1 MSLLAAL
8 PIALVAVGLGLAA
21 GRLASGRIAW
31 RPQAPPV
38 GLGVGVAFA
47 AGLAALHVALY
58 GASIA
63 GWRWS
68 DGALACLGA
77 LGLAALVWGVLGTG
91 RRRGGPGPG
100 WGDVIALVALAVL
113 AWHALELRIV
123 LSDFVYHWGL
133 KGEKFFL
140 HRGVDWSLLHGF
152 GAWRTHPDYPT
163 LLPELFALTA
173 ILRGGFAPEPMMVW
187 SVVFALALV
196 AAGRDALG
204 RGGAP
209 PWAVQAGTAACG
221 LLAAGFAL
229 SHGLVGGADWIP
241 AWSLLLALPALTG
254 SPDQGADWR
263 IGAAAAVA
271 AAGKMEGVPLGFFL
285 VAVHLLRALRAGRM
299 RGGIAAARTLA
310 RAGLLPALVVLPWIV
325 QSLRLHLFQ
334 ATNSGAFSLERL
346 GIVGRT
352 LADVVL
358 ARTWYGL
365 PLLLLAVPWLLG
377 RRRVRSAAI
386 VLVLQCLFI
395 LYAWASPPIDTE
407 LLVRW
412 SADRLFFQLLPGLVV
427 LILLEAA
434 GDPATR
440 LQAESDAAI
449 LSGRSPGEIRVRPI
463 RLDEPS

>member
-1 MSLLAAL
+1 MSALAPLVVALL
-8 PIALVAVGLGLAA
+8 AVGLGLGAE
-21 GRLASGRIAW
+21 RLVRARIAP
-31 RPQAPPV
+31 RV
-38 GLGVGVAFA
+38 GLALGVAFA
-47 AGLAALHVALY
+47 AGLAALHLVLY

-68 DGALACLGA
+68 NGVLAALGA
-77 LGLAALVWGVLGTG
+77 LGIAALVWGGLGVE
-91 RRRGGPGPG
+91 RRVGGLRLG
-100 WGDVIALVALAVL
+100 WGDAVALIALAVL

-123 LSDFVYHWGL
+123 LSDFMYHWGL

-140 HRGVDWSLLHGF
+140 HRGIDWSFLHGF

-163 LLPELFALTA
+163 LLPELYALTA
-173 ILRGGFAPEPMMVW
+173 ILGGGFAPEPMMAW
-187 SVVFALALV
+187 SVLFALALV
-196 AAGRDALG
+196 AAGRDALA

-209 PWAVQAGTAACG
+209 AWAVQAGTAACG
-221 LLAAGFAL
+221 LLASGFAL

-241 AWSLLLALPALTG
+241 AWSLLLALPALAG
-254 SPDQGADWR
+254 PPDEGADWR

-285 VAVHLLRALRAGRM
+285 VVVHLLRALRAGRL
-299 RGGIAAARTLA
+299 RGGIGAATTLA
-310 RAGLLPALVVLPWIV
+310 RAGLLPALVVLPWIA
-325 QSLRLHLFQ
+325 QSHRLHLFQ

-352 LADVVL
+352 LADVAL
-358 ARTWYGL
+358 DRIWYGL

-377 RRRVRSAAI
+377 RRRARSAAI
-386 VLVLQCLFI
+386 VLVLQSLFI
-395 LYAWASPPIDTE
+395 LYAWASPPIDTQ

-440 LQAESDAAI
+440 LQAESDPAI
-449 LSGRSPGEIRVRPI
+449 LPGRSPGDVLVRPI
-463 RLDEPS
+463 RRDGPSR